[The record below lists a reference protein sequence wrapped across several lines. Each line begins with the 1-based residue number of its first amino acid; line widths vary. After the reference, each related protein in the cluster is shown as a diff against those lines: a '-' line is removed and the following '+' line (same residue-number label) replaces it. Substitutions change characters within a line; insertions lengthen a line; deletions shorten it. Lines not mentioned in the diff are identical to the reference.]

1 MRRTCNE
8 ASIIIIDECFKG
20 RVTEKMPGKSISNPV
35 YKQAGLFWPCP
46 VLKSPPPFLLPR
58 PDALYCFCFF
68 CFCSISIFFFCFVC
82 LEPREHQFQPRVFI
96 ITALY
101 FNKGHKKVS
110 FAHHVLSFCFCR
122 SHVNMY
128 PGFFFFFSNFKYFVL
143 YFLFTNK
150 NLPHLKFFT

>member
-1 MRRTCNE
+1 MYARSTCNE

-68 CFCSISIFFFCFVC
+68 CFCSISISS
-82 LEPREHQFQPRVFI
+82 L
-96 ITALY
+96 
-101 FNKGHKKVS
+101 
-110 FAHHVLSFCFCR
+110 VLCVW
-122 SHVNMY
+122 SHVNINSNLESLLLLLSISMRVIKRCHLPIMY
-128 PGFFFFFSNFKYFVL
+128 CHFVSAGPMWTCTQVFFFFFF
-143 YFLFTNK
+143 
-150 NLPHLKFFT
+150 